1 MSSLPFS
8 WFSDL
13 YRFSNKPDE
22 NLGRH
27 SIGESLCR
35 ITSKSCE
42 DLFGEFSRIDA
53 RLFGMSSRT
62 FVDLG
67 CGRGMV
73 CAAAMHH
80 VPSLTRV
87 IGWDIDAREIAWAR
101 EHVGGVVSAASGA
114 LACKLRFEVANALEF
129 CAARDI
135 SPFAADQGSPGHP
148 MPLLDNESV
157 WIYAFWADWG
167 ESTMRKIAKH
177 LLLEDYGYWS
187 VLACSRGHGRANRE
201 LLELVADGDVLLL
214 ARLRDMFKCVGQVP
228 VKMCGSASQRTIYF
242 YVKTF

>member
-1 MSSLPFS
+1 MSSLPLS

-13 YRFSNKPDE
+13 HRFSNKPDQ
-22 NLGRH
+22 NLGRYQ
-27 SIGESLCR
+27 IGESLCR

-53 RLFGMSSRT
+53 RSFGMSRT

-73 CAAAMHH
+73 CAAAMHY
-80 VPSLTRV
+80 VPSVTRV

-101 EHVGGVVSAASGA
+101 EHVGGVLQA
-114 LACKLRFEVANALEF
+114 ACKLRFEVANALEF

-135 SPFAADQGSPGHP
+135 SPAASDLGCPGHP
-148 MPLLDNESV
+148 MPLADNESV

-167 ESTMRKIAKH
+167 EPTMRKIAKH
-177 LLLEDYGYWS
+177 LLLEDYGFWS

-214 ARLRDMFKCVGQVP
+214 TRLRNMFKCVGQVP
-228 VKMCGSASQRTIYF
+228 VKMCGSASQRTIYY